1 MSVLKRINYN
11 KMIGFLAKRQR
22 GKDTACDYLVENYG
36 YTKRAFAYP
45 LKKGVQEWF
54 GFSDEQLFTEKKEE
68 EDKNW
73 GVSPRHVCQVVGSE
87 VVRDMFPKI
96 LLPHIGND
104 FWVRRGDIWYENNKD
119 SHQGKVVWSDVR
131 FQNEVDY
138 ILSKGGII
146 VKIDRPELDEKES
159 EKTDSH
165 QSELC
170 IDKINNYSG
179 KILNVGTLDDFYED
193 IDWLMSIDRKLLNGG
208 INIYRRI

>member
-1 MSVLKRINYN
+1 MSILKRINYN

-22 GKDTACDYLVENYG
+22 GKDTACDYLVEKYG

-45 LKKGVQEWF
+45 LKKGIQEWF

-96 LLPHIGND
+96 LLPNIGND
-104 FWVRRGDIWYENNKD
+104 FWVRRGDIWYEHNKD
-119 SHQGKVVWSDVR
+119 SHHGKVVWSDVR

-138 ILSKGGII
+138 ILSKGGVVI
-146 VKIDRPELDEKES
+146 KIDRPELDEKES
-159 EKTDSH
+159 EKTDTH

-179 KILNVGTLDDFYED
+179 KVLNVGTLEDFYKD
-193 IDWLMSIDRKLLNGG
+193 IDWLIFVGVK
-208 INIYRRI
+208 RRE